1 MHLVRPARVLVLS
14 LIALVLIS
22 PAASAATGRNRIVFE
37 RAGDLYALSLGHHS
51 VRLTNTDAREHAPA
65 WSPDQRQVAFAV
77 GRRSIGVLD
86 VARGTRR
93 VIAALP
99 DRFDEIGAVT
109 WSPSGTSIDFS
120 AMNNFRHNGKY
131 RLNGTVWTVRPN
143 GTGLTEIVN
152 GQGLVTGLSFSPDG
166 VSVFAS
172 AEWPNGVVLWHR
184 HAPLGVISFRPDG
197 SDLVLVDKT
206 TASDLNVSPVGPRVV
221 YRGWVKTCHACG
233 EIWRM
238 STTGTGAHV
247 IALPPK
253 GYFGLYEPRFSPTGR
268 RIALLASTGRHTSL
282 WVMRPDG
289 SRLHRVIGHVRS
301 LDW

>member
-1 MHLVRPARVLVLS
+1 VHLTRLARLAVLS
-14 LIALVLIS
+14 FIALVSIA
-22 PAASAATGRNRIVFE
+22 PAASAATGSNRIVFE
-37 RAGDLYALSLGHHS
+37 RAGDLYAVRLGHHS
-51 VRLTNTDAREHAPA
+51 VRLTDTGAREHGPA
-65 WSPDQRQVAFAV
+65 WSPDRRQVAFAV
-77 GRRSIGVLD
+77 GRRAVGVLD
-86 VARGTRR
+86 LVSGRRR

-152 GQGLVTGLSFSPDG
+152 GQGLLTGLGFSRDG

-172 AEWPNGVVLWHR
+172 TEWPNGVTLWHP

-197 SDLVLVDKT
+197 ADLRLVSKT
-206 TASDLNVSPVGPRVV
+206 TASDLDVSQAGPRIV
-221 YRGWVKTCHACG
+221 YRGWTKTCHACG

-238 STTGTGAHV
+238 STNGTGAHV

-253 GYFGLYEPRFSPTGR
+253 GYFGLYEPRFSPSGR
-268 RIALLASTGRHTSL
+268 RIAVLASTGRHASL

-289 SRLHRVIGHVRS
+289 SRLHRVLGHVTS